1 MVSKTFKKKLI
12 TKKQVKKPKRKY
24 TRRRSSA
31 DVIMGPAPPKEQAL
45 TESEIRRILQQDSSA
60 LGNDNS
66 TWVRRSSRQPSKN
79 LMNSASVKDLL
90 NRLQCNDSDMVVLK
104 MKRYLN
110 DPNVPPLVMNAALD
124 ALEENSNCQALYI
137 QVCIFCHPV
146 LLSPMCR
153 RFCHRSLTLISSYR
167 ISIMQ

>member
-1 MVSKTFKKKLI
+1 MKKKPVA
-12 TKKQVKKPKRKY
+12 KKQVTKPKRKY
-24 TRRRSSA
+24 QRRRSSA

-45 TESEIRRILQQDSSA
+45 TDSEVRRILQQDSTA
-60 LGNDNS
+60 LGNENS

-79 LMNSASVKDLL
+79 LMNSGSVKDLL

-104 MKRYLN
+104 MKKYLN

-137 QVCIFCHPV
+137 QVRSQCNDYHYFVCIC
-146 LLSPMCR
+146 M
-153 RFCHRSLTLISSYR
+153 LT
-167 ISIMQ
+167 